1 MRFLKIHR
9 GGKKSEDRK
18 YNKTINLGECG
29 IQKKIS
35 DIIKDSSSRTEETRG
50 GKNWLQ
56 EDISKCGKE
65 VEEADGY

>member
-9 GGKKSEDRK
+9 GENKSEDRK

-35 DIIKDSSSRTEETRG
+35 DIMKDIAVAGQRKS
-50 GKNWLQ
+50 
-56 EDISKCGKE
+56 
-65 VEEADGY
+65 